1 MRKLG
6 HKCRKFCKGD
16 RNDRK
21 KFLFTTNN
29 FKNVGWKY

>member
-1 MRKLG
+1 MPLIPQGGKY
-6 HKCRKFCKGD
+6 
-16 RNDRK
+16 DRK